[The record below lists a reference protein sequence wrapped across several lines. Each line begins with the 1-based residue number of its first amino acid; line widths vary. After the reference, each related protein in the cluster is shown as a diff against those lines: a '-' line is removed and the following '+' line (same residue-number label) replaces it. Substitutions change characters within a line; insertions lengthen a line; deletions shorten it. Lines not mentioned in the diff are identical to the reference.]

1 MQNSSTSLRRSAQAR
16 LLILTVCLGACAAPA
31 TIDRVEADT
40 RKVMA
45 GEPPLM
51 LGQVDGITATGYAVI
66 DVQKGQTHAQ
76 RRLMA
81 IRASKLDAYRNLTE
95 QVYGLY
101 VESATQMGDLSLVNE
116 NVRARVQGL
125 VYGSQLVSITP
136 VGGETYETKLALEQ
150 EVIDELVSAY
160 REPKAR
166 QRSTETVTRIVREPA
181 PRQRVERNS
190 SSNKRW
196 FIKDAG

>member
-1 MQNSSTSLRRSAQAR
+1 M
-16 LLILTVCLGACAAPA
+16 
-31 TIDRVEADT
+31 
-40 RKVMA
+40 
-45 GEPPLM
+45 
-51 LGQVDGITATGYAVI
+51 
-66 DVQKGQTHAQ
+66 
-76 RRLMA
+76 
-81 IRASKLDAYRNLTE
+81 
-95 QVYGLY
+95 
-101 VESATQMGDLSLVNE
+101 ESATQMGDLSLVNE

-125 VYGSQLVSITP
+125 VYGSRLVSITP

-150 EVIDELVSAY
+150 EVIDELVSTY

>member
-1 MQNSSTSLRRSAQAR
+1 
-16 LLILTVCLGACAAPA
+16 
-31 TIDRVEADT
+31 
-40 RKVMA
+40 
-45 GEPPLM
+45 
-51 LGQVDGITATGYAVI
+51 
-66 DVQKGQTHAQ
+66 
-76 RRLMA
+76 MA

-101 VESATQMGDLSLVNE
+101 VNLRHKWATYLNQRKCS
-116 NVRARVQGL
+116 RRVKGL
-125 VYGSQLVSITP
+125 VYGSRLVSITP

-160 REPKAR
+160 RKPTR
-166 QRSTETVTRIVREPA
+166 QRNTETVTRVVPKPA
-181 PRQRVERNS
+181 PRQRRTDS